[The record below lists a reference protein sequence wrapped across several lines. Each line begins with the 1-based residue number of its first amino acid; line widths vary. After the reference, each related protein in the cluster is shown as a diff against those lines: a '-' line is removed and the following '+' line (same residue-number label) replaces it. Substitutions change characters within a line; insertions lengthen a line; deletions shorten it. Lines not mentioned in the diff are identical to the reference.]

1 MLAVDPFKRI
11 TVDEI
16 FNHPWF
22 TPNLAPYLAA
32 YPHAPGPVLGTL
44 SSLVGAQ
51 KRKDY
56 IVIPG
61 IGRIEDIYVQEL
73 AVLIALTKEEIWLA
87 LKREGANSIKV
98 TYALIRDTHRQ
109 NMQRTCPF
117 FDSPQSLTSL
127 VVSEYAEEERDLQIA
142 QIAGVNPNIHLQTEP
157 EPGAISPP
165 VVLPGAPGDVE
176 LNPFEERIPEEGLEG
191 EEEDEDYY
199 SDESESD
206 IDLGGEPEPNSFA
219 VLHTSLPGHTE
230 SPSGVPGQLR
240 PLLGMPHLS
249 SSSSN
254 KRGGATSAP
263 VKERKSKMRWHF
275 GIRSRSPPMEVM
287 LEIYET
293 LTALGFQ
300 WREKKGV
307 WGMKPRPPQNH
318 HDLNDSIYLIE
329 TRVRVRDI
337 VVRISS
343 RSILRLSN

>member
-1 MLAVDPFKRI
+1 
-11 TVDEI
+11 VDEI

-44 SSLVGAQ
+44 SSLVGAP

-73 AVLIALTKEEIWLA
+73 ADLIALTKEEIWLA

-109 NMQRTCPF
+109 NMQCMCPL
-117 FDSPQSLTSL
+117 SGSARLLTL

-165 VVLPGAPGDVE
+165 VVLPGAPGEVE
-176 LNPFEERIPEEGLEG
+176 LNPFEVRIPEEGLEE

-206 IDLGGEPEPNSFA
+206 IDLGGEPEPNNFA

-240 PLLGMPHLS
+240 PLLGMPQLSS

-254 KRGGATSAP
+254 KRIGATSAP

-307 WGMKPRPPQNH
+307 WGMKPRPPQNP

-329 TRVRVRDI
+329 TRVRVRDV
-337 VVRISS
+337 VVRIFSQ
-343 RSILRLSN
+343 